1 MSMRSPAM
9 AFSRAFSSARSGDPG
24 AYDLF
29 GSLIGCGTRRMPP
42 NAANVDVAG
51 MSLFVVAAVGVG
63 MVEVGVDISSLAI
76 TTIVL
81 VTGIR
86 GPGSGIRDA
95 WSGRFSG
102 TAPPVTCREAG
113 RRKNWKL
120 ELETGNWELATSLAY
135 VLKPL
140 RRSRARAE

>member
-1 MSMRSPAM
+1 MSMRSAAI
-9 AFSRAFSSARSGDPG
+9 AFSRAFNSTRSGDPG

-51 MSLFVVAAVGVG
+51 VSFLVAAAEGVG

-86 GPGSGIRDA
+86 DPGCGIRPPLRLR
-95 WSGRFSG
+95 RFVG
-102 TAPPVTCREAG
+102 TASAVNISRSWAEIPDNSELAAG
-113 RRKNWKL
+113 SSKL
-120 ELETGNWELATSLAY
+120 E
-135 VLKPL
+135 
-140 RRSRARAE
+140 